1 MADDIIIELVD
12 IHKSFGPKVVLAG
25 ANLKIKRGES
35 MVIIGGSGSGK
46 SVTIKHMIGLL
57 MPDKGRA
64 LVEGVEVGSLNE
76 EDLNKLR
83 RKFGML
89 FQGAALFDSLTIGEN
104 VGFALREHTSL
115 SRSDIEK
122 IVTQKLHLVG
132 LFNVENLK
140 PAELSGGMKKRAG
153 LARAIAMD
161 PEIILY
167 DEPTTGL
174 DPIMCDQINELIV
187 DLQKKIGA
195 TAVTITHDMVSAN
208 RIADRIAMLHKGE
221 FVAVGTPD
229 EVFFS
234 DIPEVAEFC
243 YIGKVLRQTEAIQ
256 KKDDSP
262 KNDGK

>member
-1 MADDIIIELVD
+1 MIELVD
-12 IHKSFGPKVVLAG
+12 IHKSFGTKVVLAG
-25 ANLKIKRGES
+25 ANLKIKKGES

-57 MPDKGRA
+57 TPDKGKA
-64 LVEGVEVGSLNE
+64 LVGGVEVGTLNE
-76 EDLNKLR
+76 EELNTLR
-83 RKFGML
+83 KKFGML

-104 VGFALREHTSL
+104 VGFGLKEHTNL
-115 SRSDIEK
+115 SKSDIEK
-122 IVTQKLHLVG
+122 IVTEKLRLVG
-132 LFNVENLK
+132 LEKVENLK

-174 DPIMCDQINELIV
+174 DPVMCDQINELIV
-187 DLQKKIGA
+187 DLQEKIGT
-195 TAVTITHDMVSAN
+195 TAVAITHDMVSAN

-229 EVFFS
+229 EVCFS
-234 DIPEVAEFC
+234 DIPVVAEFC
-243 YIGKVLRQTEAIQ
+243 YIG
-256 KKDDSP
+256 
-262 KNDGK
+262 